1 MKRIITQENKT
12 FINQLKSDLLNEI
25 ERETSKKV
33 KSTTINSLL
42 NFSKSLKIVPSSTV
56 NGMNLEMIAN

>member
-12 FINQLKSDLLNEI
+12 FINQLKNDLLNEI

>member
-12 FINQLKSDLLNEI
+12 FINQLKNDLLNEI

-42 NFSKSLKIVPSSTV
+42 DFSKSLKIVPSSTV

>member
-12 FINQLKSDLLNEI
+12 FINQLKNDLLNEI

-42 NFSKSLKIVPSSTV
+42 NFSKSLKTIPSSTV